1 MKHIALGPTVILLL
15 WAVACSESGG
25 SDDPAAASAP
35 PDARSAPAT
44 PPAAAGEQARLDG
57 VPSSQLY
64 DFEGDTVGV
73 LPHGFSAA
81 HSGRGAEG
89 RWEVIEA
96 GRAPFSRLAV
106 AQVDSDRTNYRFPL
120 LVLDAPPARDVELS
134 VMGHP
139 VSGTK
144 DQAIG
149 LIWRY
154 QDPDNYYV
162 LRANALEDNIVLYK
176 MENGERA
183 DLPLVGKGRS
193 YGVDVEVPARAWSK
207 LGVRVEG
214 RLFTASLDDH
224 ELFQVI
230 DETFQSSGRVGLWT
244 KADSVTWFDDLRVA
258 NLDEEENGEATNP
271 AEGED

>member
-1 MKHIALGPTVILLL
+1 MKHRTLGPTVLLLL

-25 SDDPAAASAP
+25 SDDPAAASAR

-57 VPSSQLY
+57 VPSSHLY
-64 DFEGDTVGV
+64 DFEGDTVGM

-96 GRAPFSRLAV
+96 GAPSGHLAV
-106 AQVDSDRTNYRFPL
+106 AQLDVDRTNYRFPL
-120 LVLDAPPARDVELS
+120 LVLDAPRARDVELS

-162 LRANALEDNIVLYK
+162 LRANALEDNVVLYK
-176 MENGERA
+176 MENGERT
-183 DLPLVGKGRS
+183 DLPLLGKGRS
-193 YGVDVEVPARAWSK
+193 YGIDVDVPLRSWSK
-207 LGVRVEG
+207 LGVRAEAQ
-214 RLFTASLDDH
+214 LFTAFLDGR
-224 ELFQVI
+224 ELFQVT
-230 DETFQSSGRVGLWT
+230 DETFQNPGRVGLWT
-244 KADSVTWFDDLRVA
+244 KADSVTWFDDLRLA
-258 NLDEEENGEATNP
+258 TFDEGASGEAADLT
-271 AEGED
+271 EGD